1 MTKFPLIIRFHKY
14 MSLGCIVTRPAW
26 RAQMFTSS
34 NIFTRKDSEASCKAR
49 MAVLWSRRV
58 RVLSSS
64 QTTSLTRRWKGSFR
78 IKSSVD
84 FWYFRIWRRATVP
97 GRNRRGF
104 LTFPVGGSPIFRP
117 SGVLRYLPRPRTTC
131 FVRVMI
137 TSRGCLIFFFGFYF
151 RGNKKVN
158 EEWENKGVTTQ
169 NNGVPGVES

>member
-1 MTKFPLIIRFHKY
+1 
-14 MSLGCIVTRPAW
+14 MSLGCIVSRPAW
-26 RAQMFTSS
+26 RAQWFTFS
-34 NIFTRKDSEASCKAR
+34 NMLTRKDSDASYKDR

-58 RVLSSS
+58 RVLSNS
-64 QTTSLTRRWKGSFR
+64 QTTSLTNSWKGSFL

-97 GRNRRGF
+97 GRKRRGF
-104 LTFPVGGSPIFRP
+104 LTFPLGGSPIFRP
-117 SGVLRYLPRPRTTC
+117 SGVLQYLPRPRTTC

-137 TSRGCLIFFFGFYF
+137 TSRGSLIFFFGFYF

-169 NNGVPGVES
+169 KMLSPGVET